1 MKLEMKPLGMRMG
14 MGSGGGG
21 EVEVEVEG
29 KGCQSRSRRIVY
41 IIHSIPF
48 VFRGLIR

>member
-14 MGSGGGG
+14 MENGGGG

-29 KGCQSRSRRIVY
+29 KDVRVGVVALCTS
-41 IIHSIPF
+41 HLFP
-48 VFRGLIR
+48 